1 MVTKWETWWGGIKQ
15 DVGMNIHTLLHVR
28 EITNK
33 DLLCS
38 TGNLISYDNLYE
50 KTLKRMNICICITE

>member
-1 MVTKWETWWGGIKQ
+1 MGNMVGGIKQ

-38 TGNLISYDNLYE
+38 TGNFTQYP
-50 KTLKRMNICICITE
+50 MITYMRRL